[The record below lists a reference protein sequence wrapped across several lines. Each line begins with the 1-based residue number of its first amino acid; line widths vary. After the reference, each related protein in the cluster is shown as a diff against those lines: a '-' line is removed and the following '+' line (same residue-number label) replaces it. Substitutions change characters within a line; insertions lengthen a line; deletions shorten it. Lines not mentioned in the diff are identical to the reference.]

1 MLPLCYQSIY
11 PSSSSS
17 RRHRVIA
24 TVTSWCHLHVGR
36 GFVVAITVSPLSS
49 HCRGVV
55 IAIVSLRCLHCR
67 IVMVSSSPSQCRLH
81 CHIVAVSSLPL
92 WCHLHVCHGFVIAVA
107 VSPSCLS
114 WFCHCHHGVAF
125 IVALSQCH
133 CHSRIVVVPS
143 LSHCCGFVITIVVS
157 PSSLHCRHFVIAIMV
172 LPLRRS
178 QFRHCCHSVTFMSVV
193 VSLLP
198 SWCHLRRRI
207 VMVSSSQ
214 SHRCGAFA
222 VALSW
227 FRHHCHGVAFIVAL
241 SQFCCCCGVAFIVA
255 LSRCHCHGF
264 VVAIAV
270 SPSHQS
276 QFC

>member
-49 HCRGVV
+49 H
-55 IAIVSLRCLHCR
+55 
-67 IVMVSSSPSQCRLH
+67 
-81 CHIVAVSSLPL
+81 
-92 WCHLHVCHGFVIAVA
+92 CHGFVIAVA

-157 PSSLHCRHFVIAIMV
+157 P
-172 LPLRRS
+172 
-178 QFRHCCHSVTFMSVV
+178 
-193 VSLLP
+193 
-198 SWCHLRRRI
+198 
-207 VMVSSSQ
+207 
-214 SHRCGAFA
+214 
-222 VALSW
+222 
-227 FRHHCHGVAFIVAL
+227 
-241 SQFCCCCGVAFIVA
+241 
-255 LSRCHCHGF
+255 
-264 VVAIAV
+264 
-270 SPSHQS
+270 
-276 QFC
+276 

>member
-92 WCHLHVCHGFVIAVA
+92 WCHLHVC
-107 VSPSCLS
+107 
-114 WFCHCHHGVAF
+114 
-125 IVALSQCH
+125 
-133 CHSRIVVVPS
+133 R
-143 LSHCCGFVITIVVS
+143 GFVITIVVS

-172 LPLRRS
+172 LPSHLSRFHHCCHGVTFASVVALSSPSPCHLHVSHSFVIAIAMSPLRRS

-241 SQFCCCCGVAFIVA
+241 SQF
-255 LSRCHCHGF
+255 
-264 VVAIAV
+264 
-270 SPSHQS
+270 
-276 QFC
+276 